1 MFKGKTF
8 ITRGKTRLSPD
19 PVSRGAMSSVQLGEM
34 SGSANGIRYLIRVWG
49 FTIQEI
55 LDLLRI
61 ASGANGCSS
70 DGLLTVMLL
79 DTGL

>member
-1 MFKGKTF
+1 
-8 ITRGKTRLSPD
+8 
-19 PVSRGAMSSVQLGEM
+19 M

-70 DGLLTVMLL
+70 DGLLTLPFISPNFIGPNVKA
-79 DTGL
+79 TGGVYRFTL

>member
-1 MFKGKTF
+1 
-8 ITRGKTRLSPD
+8 
-19 PVSRGAMSSVQLGEM
+19 M